1 MAELERRAAGGSAAT
16 APATTNTTIQ
26 NAQGLDIEGLP
37 AMLGRLG
44 DNVMTLVDAKL
55 GLAKVELKEEAAAYG
70 SKIAMI
76 AVGGVLAAIG
86 FALLNVAIAFFMA
99 RLFFYSFTPPISYAL
114 GFVVTGVLYLVIG
127 GILVVVMKNR
137 LTALNPAPERTIEEL
152 RKDKQWLKKEL

>member
-1 MAELERRAAGGSAAT
+1 MAELERRAAGGAAAT
-16 APATTNTTIQ
+16 APATTGVQ
-26 NAQGLDIEGLP
+26 NAQSLDIEGLP

-86 FALLNVAIAFFMA
+86 FALLNVAVAFFMA

-137 LTALNPAPERTIEEL
+137 LAALSPAPERTIEEF
-152 RKDKQWLKKEL
+152 RKDKQWLKNEL

>member
-1 MAELERRAAGGSAAT
+1 MAELERRATGGAAAT
-16 APATTNTTIQ
+16 APATTTGAQ

-76 AVGGVLAAIG
+76 AVGGALAAIG

-137 LTALNPAPERTIEEL
+137 LAALSPAPERTIEEF
-152 RKDKQWLKKEL
+152 RKDKQWLKNEL

>member
-1 MAELERRAAGGSAAT
+1 MAELERRTAGGAAAT
-16 APATTNTTIQ
+16 APATTAVGAQ

-44 DNVMTLVDAKL
+44 ENVMTLVDAKL

-70 SKIAMI
+70 SRIAMM
-76 AVGGVLAAIG
+76 AVGGALAAIG

-137 LTALNPAPERTIEEL
+137 LAALSPAPERTIEEF
-152 RKDKQWLKKEL
+152 RKDKQWLKNEL

>member
-1 MAELERRAAGGSAAT
+1 MAELERRATAA
-16 APATTNTTIQ
+16 APAQSAQQ
-26 NAQGLDIEGLP
+26 NAQALDIEGLP

-44 DNVMTLVDAKL
+44 DNVMTLVDAKI

-76 AVGGVLAAIG
+76 AVGGALAAIG
-86 FALLNVAIAFFMA
+86 FALLNVAVAFFMA

-127 GILVVVMKNR
+127 AILVVVMKNR
-137 LTALNPAPERTIEEL
+137 LAAINPAPERTIEEL

>member
-1 MAELERRAAGGSAAT
+1 MAELERRAAGSSAAT
-16 APATTNTTIQ
+16 APATNAAATQT
-26 NAQGLDIEGLP
+26 AQGLEIEGLP

-44 DNVMTLVDAKL
+44 DNVMTLVDAKI

-70 SKIAMI
+70 SKIALI

-114 GFVVTGVLYLVIG
+114 GFVVTGALYLVIG

-137 LTALNPAPERTIEEL
+137 LAALSPAPERTIEEF
-152 RKDKQWLKKEL
+152 RKDKQWLKNEL

>member
-1 MAELERRAAGGSAAT
+1 MAELERRAAGSPAAT
-16 APATTNTTIQ
+16 APAAAPAQ

-127 GILVVVMKNR
+127 AILVVVMKNR
-137 LTALNPAPERTIEEL
+137 LAALNPAPERTIEEF

>member
-1 MAELERRAAGGSAAT
+1 MAELERRAAAAGA
-16 APATTNTTIQ
+16 APAQAAQ
-26 NAQGLDIEGLP
+26 NAQTLDIEGLP
-37 AMLGRLG
+37 AMIGRLG

-76 AVGGVLAAIG
+76 AVGGALAAIG
-86 FALLNVAIAFFMA
+86 FALLNVAVAFFMA

-114 GFVVTGVLYLVIG
+114 GFVVTGLLYLVIG
-127 GILVVVMKNR
+127 AVLVVVMKNR
-137 LTALNPAPERTIEEL
+137 LAAINPAPERTIEEL

>member
-1 MAELERRAAGGSAAT
+1 MAELERRAAGGAAAT
-16 APATTNTTIQ
+16 APATTGAVQ
-26 NAQGLDIEGLP
+26 NAQSLDIEGLP

-86 FALLNVAIAFFMA
+86 FALLNVAVAFFMA
-99 RLFFYSFTPPISYAL
+99 RLFFYSFTSPISYAL

-137 LTALNPAPERTIEEL
+137 LAALSPAPERTIEEL
-152 RKDKQWLKKEL
+152 RKDKQWLKNEL

>member
-1 MAELERRAAGGSAAT
+1 MAELERRAAGGAAT
-16 APATTNTTIQ
+16 APATTGAE

-44 DNVMTLVDAKL
+44 ENVMTLVDAKL

-70 SKIAMI
+70 SRIAML
-76 AVGGVLAAIG
+76 AVGGALAAIG

-137 LTALNPAPERTIEEL
+137 LAALSPAPERTIEEF
-152 RKDKQWLKKEL
+152 RKDKQWLKNEL